1 MLNDMLASLFGVL
14 IMSGSSVEPI
24 QLRCESLTDPV
35 GIGTAFPKLSWK
47 VGATAG
53 GQNLSQT
60 AYRILVATDPKSLSE
75 TKADLWDSGVIRS
88 DETIGVTY
96 KGKPLGSNERC
107 WWRVQIVDQDG
118 YVSQWSPPARFGI
131 GLLKESDWKADWIG
145 FDEPRNALKT
155 NDPFEGAKWIWG
167 ASGVKIVEFR
177 KVFSVDRVPL
187 KAKLNI
193 TADDH
198 FVVTLNNA
206 EVHRSSRETDSWR
219 KPVEIDISKSVV
231 RGENQI
237 RVQVEDTGGDAGL
250 LAVLNIENATADPI
264 AIRTNSE
271 WTAAPTK
278 DGPFRAAR
286 EVATYG
292 ANPWGRINQALVLPS
307 PRLLR
312 NEFTLSKPIKSATLH
327 GTALGIFEMHLNGQ
341 KVGSDYFM
349 PGWSDYAKRTYAC
362 SYDVTKQLWQGENAI
377 GIVLGDGWFSG
388 YVGYGGRRDHYGTK
402 LRAKAQIVVN
412 YADGTT
418 ETIGTSKDW
427 KASTGPIIFSDFLM
441 GETYNATNELKEWDQ
456 PNFRK
461 PAHFVKVGTFTLWK
475 PVDVGNDFQTTIEPF
490 PGQPVREIAVLQAKT
505 ITQPKPGVYVLNLG
519 QNIAGFARLKLKGR
533 RGQEIVLRFAERL
546 SPDGNIYTVNLR
558 GAKATDTYICR
569 GEGTETWSP
578 SFTFHGF
585 QYVEVTG
592 LGRRP
597 TKDEVVGVAVS
608 SDTPNAGTIET
619 SDPMIN
625 RLVKNAWWTQAMNFI
640 DIPTDCPQRDE
651 RLGWTGDAQAYI
663 RTATYLNDV
672 QPFFTKWLVALDDS
686 QREDG
691 QFPMVAPVKVA
702 GSDGGPAWAD
712 AGVICPW
719 TIYDVYGD
727 RQLLERHYPS
737 MKRFVEFCRKRS
749 TPDLLPPKEFHA
761 FGDWVNINDPT
772 PNEVIYEAYFAGSA
786 RILSQAAY
794 ALGKVEDGL
803 EYETLYRR
811 VRRAFQGAY
820 TTPDGKVS
828 GDSQCAYVLALGFDL
843 LEKDMAAK
851 AASHL
856 VARIES
862 KGWHLSTGFVGTR
875 DIMHVLSKIGRNDVA
890 FRLLHNKTFPR
901 WGFTIE
907 NGATSIWE
915 RWDGWTP
922 DKGFQDPGMNSF
934 AHYAFGAVVGWIFAQ
949 PAGITNLDPGFKTVK
964 IAPQIDP
971 NLKWLRSSYESVRG
985 TIVSEWRKN
994 GTALTM
1000 RVVIPPN
1007 VTAEIHVPGGS
1018 IEKVGSGEYTF
1029 RSSLA
1034 R

>member
-1 MLNDMLASLFGVL
+1 MLASFFVVL
-14 IMSGSSVEPI
+14 IMSSSSVEPT

-35 GIGTAFPKLSWK
+35 GIGTAAPRLSWK
-47 VGATAG
+47 VRAITDGRD
-53 GQNLSQT
+53 LSQT
-60 AYRILVATDPKSLSE
+60 GYRIIVASDPKSVSVS
-75 TKADLWDSGVIRS
+75 KADIWDSGVVRS
-88 DETIGVTY
+88 NETIGITY
-96 KGKPLGSNERC
+96 KGKPLRSNDRC

-118 YVSQWSPPARFGI
+118 SVSQWSPPAQFGI
-131 GLLKESDWKADWIG
+131 GLLNESHWKAEWIG
-145 FDEPRNALKT
+145 FDEPRNALKS

-167 ASGVKIVEFR
+167 EPKVKILEFR
-177 KVFSVDRVPL
+177 RTFRVEAIPS
-187 KAKLNI
+187 KAKLSI

-198 FVVTLNNA
+198 FIVTMNNA
-206 EVHRSSRETDSWR
+206 EIYRSNRDTDSWR
-219 KPVEIDISKSVV
+219 KPVELDISKSVV
-231 RGENQI
+231 QGANQI
-237 RVQVEDTGGDAGL
+237 QVQVEDTGGDAGL
-250 LAVLNIENATADPI
+250 LAVLSIESSATGSVVL
-264 AIRTNSE
+264 RTNNE
-271 WTAAPTK
+271 WTVSPTK
-278 DGPFRAAR
+278 DGTFRAAN

-292 ANPWGRINQALVLPS
+292 ANPWGRINQALLLPS

-312 NEFTLSKPIKSATLH
+312 NEFTLTKPVKSATLH
-327 GTALGIFEMHLNGQ
+327 GTALGLLDMHLNGR
-341 KVGSDYFM
+341 KVGNDYFM
-349 PGWSDYAKRTYAC
+349 PGWSEYGKRTYSC
-362 SYDVTKQLWQGENAI
+362 SYDVTKLLKQGPNAL

-402 LRAKAQIVVN
+402 LRAKAQIIVN
-412 YADGTT
+412 YVDGAS

-427 KASTGPIIFSDFLM
+427 KAATGPMKFSDFLM
-441 GETYNATNELKEWDQ
+441 GETYDARIIEDGWDRSGIRAS
-456 PNFRK
+456 N
-461 PAHFVKVGTFTLWK
+461 WK
-475 PVDVGNDFQTTIEPF
+475 PVDVGNDFSTTIEPF
-490 PGQPVREIAVLQAKT
+490 PGQPVREITVLEAKAV
-505 ITQPKPGVYVLNLG
+505 TQPKPGVYVLDLG
-519 QNIAGFARLKLKGR
+519 QNIAGFARLNIKGR
-533 RGQEIVLRFAERL
+533 KGQEIVLRYAERL
-546 SPDGNIYTVNLR
+546 SPDGTIYTDNLR
-558 GAKATDTYICR
+558 GARAIDTYICR
-569 GEGTETWSP
+569 GRGEVETWSP
-578 SFTFHGF
+578 RFTFHGF
-585 QYVEVTG
+585 QYIEVSG

-597 TKDEVVGVAVS
+597 GKNEVVGVAVS

-625 RLVKNAWWTQAMNFI
+625 RLVKNAWWTQQMNFI

-727 RQLLERHYPS
+727 RQLLEQHYPA
-737 MKRFVEFCRKRS
+737 MKKFVEFCRKRS

-786 RILSQAAY
+786 QILSKAAY
-794 ALGKVEDGL
+794 VLGKLEDGL

-851 AASHL
+851 AAAHL

-890 FRLLHNKTFPR
+890 FRLLHNKTFPS
-901 WGFTIE
+901 WGFTIA

-949 PAGITNLDPGFKTVK
+949 PAGITNLDAGFKTVK

-971 NLKWLRSSYESVRG
+971 NLKWLKSSYESVRG
-985 TIVSEWRKN
+985 TIVSEWRKDGN
-994 GTALTM
+994 SLTM

-1007 VTAEIHVPGGS
+1007 VIAEIHVPGGP
-1018 IEKVGSGEYTF
+1018 IEMVGSGEYTY
-1029 RSSLA
+1029 RSKIA
-1034 R
+1034 K